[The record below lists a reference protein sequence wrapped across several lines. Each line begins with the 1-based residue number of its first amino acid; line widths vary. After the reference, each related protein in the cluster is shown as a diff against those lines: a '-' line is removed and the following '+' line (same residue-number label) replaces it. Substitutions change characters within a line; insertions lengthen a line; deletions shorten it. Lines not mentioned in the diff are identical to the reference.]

1 MSTRFSRTP
10 RMRPLTAS
18 ICSAARRAASADVL
32 PPRTTRM
39 TPSVWAARA
48 TASETERTGGV
59 SMTMR
64 SKTRVAASRRSC
76 MRRDAA
82 SSAWLG
88 GSGPLTTTER
98 LGTRVGMATS
108 ARLLPSI
115 MVVVRPRWLLRPK
128 ILWRVGLRRSPSTR
142 RTREP
147 DCAHTAAKLAA
158 VVVLPSAGAA
168 EVLMMVLQGRSRP
181 ANWMLVRSVRYASA
195 AADLGAVSVTRAV
208 GVPDPVCSRARL
220 ISGPRREGGD
230 DGDHGQAEH
239 ALDVLG

>member
-1 MSTRFSRTP
+1 
-10 RMRPLTAS
+10 
-18 ICSAARRAASADVL
+18 
-32 PPRTTRM
+32 
-39 TPSVWAARA
+39 
-48 TASETERTGGV
+48 
-59 SMTMR
+59 MTMR
-64 SKTRVAASRRSC
+64 SKTRVAASMRSC
-76 MRRDAA
+76 IRREAA

-88 GSGPLTTTER
+88 GRGPLTTTER

-115 MVVVRPRWLLRPK
+115 MVVVRPRWLSRPK

-168 EVLMMVLQGRSRP
+168 EVMTIVLQGRSRP

-208 GVPDPVCSRARL
+208 GVPDPACGWRGRL
-220 ISGPRREGGD
+220 ISAPRRARRGHGDPRPAGPPLHPPRRTDAGG
-230 DGDHGQAEH
+230 A
-239 ALDVLG
+239 